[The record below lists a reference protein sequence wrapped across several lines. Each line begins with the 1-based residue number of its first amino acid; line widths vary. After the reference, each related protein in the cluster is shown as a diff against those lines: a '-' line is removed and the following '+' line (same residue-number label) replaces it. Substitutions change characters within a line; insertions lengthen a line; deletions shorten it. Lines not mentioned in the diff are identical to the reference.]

1 MAMAMASVVSTA
13 AVSATVRFIRRGR
26 VSACKQVGNNVRNSN
41 GSSLRFRSSMA
52 SVARWNL
59 VGAESSLHNY
69 ATSRFLSSAGRSRKR
84 PRPKSAP
91 KGGSAVS
98 VHEVEDTNT
107 KDRAVPD
114 ITPKPTVS
122 SQDESLPYPK
132 GKPWR
137 VLWPRPHGVPDSPEP
152 SLWEKLKG
160 MPTTEQVRKG
170 WVMYKKTWED
180 GITGISTKPKESP
193 DNSIAEVGDSS
204 SPSTEQ
210 QLREIGDNA
219 ATNLKIVR
227 KDAQDLLEKTKQTT
241 GIRTQDDLKA
251 LASEAM
257 KIATECIREFMAGYR
272 SGRDSEIDKMLHE
285 YFQDEEEEEKHHGEQ
300 DEALP
305 DVSKSASE
313 NVDKTS
319 NTNETASV
327 APKTKRKKKRKPKRG
342 IPRI

>member
-1 MAMAMASVVSTA
+1 MASVV
-13 AVSATVRFIRRGR
+13 
-26 VSACKQVGNNVRNSN
+26 
-41 GSSLRFRSSMA
+41 
-52 SVARWNL
+52 RWNL

-84 PRPKSAP
+84 PRPRTAP
-91 KGGSAVS
+91 KSGSALS
-98 VHEVEDTNT
+98 MHEAKDTNT
-107 KDRAVPD
+107 KDTAVPD
-114 ITPKPTVS
+114 ISTKPTVS
-122 SQDESLPYPK
+122 SEESLPPYPK

-152 SLWEKLKG
+152 SLLERLKG
-160 MPTTEQVRKG
+160 MPTAEQVRKG

-193 DNSIAEVGDSS
+193 YNSIAEVADSL

-219 ATNLKIVR
+219 ATNLQIVR

-285 YFQDEEEEEKHHGEQ
+285 YFQDEEKEKHGEN
-300 DEALP
+300 EALP
-305 DVSKSASE
+305 DVSKSAPK

-319 NTNETASV
+319 SENEST
-327 APKTKRKKKRKPKRG
+327 PTTQTTKRKKKRKPKRG
-342 IPRI
+342 IPRL